1 MVKVPAEP
9 RSRREEPPTVHRMEM
24 KAAAPTTASTRPM
37 PRSTSGSVA
46 QRVSSEMRYSGLGG
60 SLPVTLR

>member
-1 MVKVPAEP
+1 MVTGPVPNRSKVM
-9 RSRREEPPTVHRMEM
+9 EPPTVHRMEM
-24 KAAAPTTASTRPM
+24 KAAAPTTASTSPM

-60 SLPVTLR
+60 SLPVTFK